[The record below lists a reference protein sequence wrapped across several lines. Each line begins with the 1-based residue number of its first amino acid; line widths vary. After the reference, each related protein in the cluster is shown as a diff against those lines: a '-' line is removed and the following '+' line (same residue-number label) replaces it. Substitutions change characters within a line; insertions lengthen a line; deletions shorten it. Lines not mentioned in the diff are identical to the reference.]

1 MTLLD
6 QLFGAESV
14 QQIFSDRSRL
24 QRMLDFEAALAK
36 AEANVGIIPHSAVAP
51 IGAKCQADLFDLN
64 AIAGAAASAGNLAIP
79 MVKQLTALVAADN
92 KRASG
97 FVHWGAASQD
107 AIDTGLVLQL
117 RDALDFIEAAAAEL
131 SALLARLAKQHR
143 NTPVVSRTWMQ
154 HAVPTLFGL
163 QVAGWL
169 DALNRH
175 RSRLRELRKRVLVLS
190 FGGAAGTL
198 ATLGDKGLDVA
209 EGLAEEL
216 TLALPDMPWHSH
228 RDRVAE
234 VATTLALCA
243 GTLGKIAR
251 DIALQMQTEI
261 SEVFEPAA
269 EGRGG
274 SSTMPHKRNPVS
286 AAVALAAAIR
296 VPGLAST
303 MLAAMVQEHER
314 GLGGWHAEWDTL
326 PEIVR
331 LTAGSFHHIIEVVKG
346 LEVRPDRM
354 LQNLEETQG
363 LIFAEAAMMALAKHI
378 GRDVAHQLMDE
389 ASHRAIAEHRH
400 LRSVLVEDTAVT
412 KYVAASEIDSLFDP
426 LSYVGVAQQF
436 IDRVLAAH
444 QVLSQAAERG

>member
-6 QLFGAESV
+6 PLFGAEPV

-36 AEANVGIIPHSAVAP
+36 AEAKVGVIPQSAVAP
-51 IGAKCQADLFDLN
+51 IQAKCQADLFDLT
-64 AIAGAAASAGNLAIP
+64 ALAKAAANAGNLAIP
-79 MVKQLTALVAADN
+79 LVKQLTALVGAGD
-92 KRASG
+92 KSASG

-117 RDALDFIEAAAAEL
+117 RDALDFIELAATEL
-131 SALLARLAKQHR
+131 CAILANLAKQHR
-143 NTPVVSRTWMQ
+143 NTPVVARTWMQ

-175 RSRLRELRKRVLVLS
+175 RSRLRELRQRLLVMS

-198 ATLGDKGLDVA
+198 ATLGDKGLEVTKA
-209 EGLAEEL
+209 LAEEL
-216 TLALPDMPWHSH
+216 NLALPDMPWHSH

-234 VATTLALCA
+234 VATTLALCT

-269 EGRGG
+269 ENRGG

-314 GLGGWHAEWDTL
+314 GLGGWHAEWETL
-326 PEIVR
+326 PEIVQ
-331 LTAGSFHHIIEVVKG
+331 LTAGSFHHMIEAVKG

-378 GRDVAHQLMDE
+378 GRDVAHKLMDE

-400 LRSVLVEDTAVT
+400 LRSVLVEDAAVT
-412 KYVAASEIDSLFDP
+412 KYIPASEIDSLFDP

-436 IDRVLAAH
+436 IDRVLVAH
-444 QVLSQAAERG
+444 QALSQADRG

>member
-6 QLFGAESV
+6 QLFGAEAV

-24 QRMLDFEAALAK
+24 QRMLDFEAALARAQAK
-36 AEANVGIIPHSAVAP
+36 AGVIPYSAVVP
-51 IGAKCQADLFDLN
+51 IEAKCQADLFDLN
-64 AIAGAAASAGNLAIP
+64 AIAKAASTAGNLAIP
-79 MVKQLTALVAADN
+79 MVKQLTTLVAVDD
-92 KRASG
+92 KGASG

-107 AIDTGLVLQL
+107 ATDTGLVLQL

-131 SALLARLAKQHR
+131 SALLASLARQHR

-154 HAVPTLFGL
+154 HALPTLFGL
-163 QVAGWL
+163 QVVGWL

-175 RSRLRELRKRVLVLS
+175 RSRLQELQKHVLVLS

-198 ATLGDKGLDVA
+198 ATLGDKGLHVSRA
-209 EGLAEEL
+209 LAEEL
-216 TLALPDMPWHSH
+216 DLALPDMPWHSH

-234 VATTLALCA
+234 VATTLALCT

-261 SEVFEPAA
+261 SEVFEPASA
-269 EGRGG
+269 GRGG

-296 VPGLAST
+296 VPGLTST

-314 GLGGWHAEWDTL
+314 GLGGWHAEWDVL
-326 PEIVR
+326 PEIVQ
-331 LTAGSFHHIIEVVKG
+331 LTAGSFHHMIEAVKG
-346 LEVRPDRM
+346 LEVKSDRM

-378 GRDVAHQLMDE
+378 GRDVAHKLMDE

-400 LRSVLVEDTAVT
+400 LRSVLVEDPAVT
-412 KYVAASEIDSLFDP
+412 KYVPAPEIDSLFDP

-444 QVLSQAAERG
+444 QVLSQGAKRG

>member
-1 MTLLD
+1 
-6 QLFGAESV
+6 
-14 QQIFSDRSRL
+14 
-24 QRMLDFEAALAK
+24 MLDFEAALAK
-36 AEANVGIIPHSAVAP
+36 AEARVGVIPQSAVAP
-51 IGAKCQADLFDLN
+51 IEAKCQADLFDLS
-64 AIAGAAASAGNLAIP
+64 ALAKAAASAGNLAIP
-79 MVKQLTALVAADN
+79 MVKQLTALVAAADKDDKN
-92 KRASG
+92 ASG

-107 AIDTGLVLQL
+107 ATDTGLVLQL

-131 SALLARLAKQHR
+131 SALLARLVKQHR

-175 RSRLRELRKRVLVLS
+175 CSRLRELRKCVLVLS

-198 ATLGDKGLDVA
+198 ATLDDKGLDVA
-209 EGLAEEL
+209 KALAEEL
-216 TLALPDMPWHSH
+216 NLALPDMPWHSH

-234 VATTLALCA
+234 VATTLALCT

-251 DIALQMQTEI
+251 DIAIQMQTEI

-269 EGRGG
+269 AGRGG

-296 VPGLAST
+296 VPGLTST
-303 MLAAMVQEHER
+303 MLSAMPQEHER

-326 PEIVR
+326 PEIVQ
-331 LTAGSFHHIIEVVKG
+331 LTAGSFHHMIKAVKG

-378 GRDVAHQLMDE
+378 GRDLAHKLMDE
-389 ASHRAIAEHRH
+389 AAHRAIAEHRH

-412 KYVAASEIDSLFDP
+412 KYIPASEIDSLFDP

-436 IDRVLAAH
+436 IDRVLAIH
-444 QVLSQAAERG
+444 QGLSQASPEAMGRG

>member
-1 MTLLD
+1 MPMLD
-6 QLFGAESV
+6 QLFGAEPV

-36 AEANVGIIPHSAVAP
+36 SEAKVGIIAQSAVAP
-51 IGAKCQADLFDLN
+51 IQAKCQADLFDLT
-64 AIAGAAASAGNLAIP
+64 ALAKAAASAGNLVIP
-79 MVKQLTALVAADN
+79 MVKQLTALVAAGN
-92 KRASG
+92 KSASG

-117 RDALDFIEAAAAEL
+117 RDALDFIELAATEL
-131 SALLARLAKQHR
+131 CATLASLAKQHR
-143 NTPVVSRTWMQ
+143 NTPVVARTWMQ

-169 DALNRH
+169 DALGRH
-175 RSRLRELRKRVLVLS
+175 QSRLRELRKRVLVLS

-198 ATLGDKGLDVA
+198 ATLGDKGLEVA
-209 EGLAEEL
+209 KALAEEL
-216 TLALPDMPWHSH
+216 NLALPDMPWHSH

-234 VATTLALCA
+234 VATTLALCT

-296 VPGLAST
+296 VPGLTST

-314 GLGGWHAEWDTL
+314 GLGVWHAEWETL
-326 PEIVR
+326 PEIVQ
-331 LTAGSFHHIIEVVKG
+331 LTAGSFHHMIEAVKG
-346 LEVRPDRM
+346 LEVRPDQM

-378 GRDVAHQLMDE
+378 GRDVAHKIMDE
-389 ASHRAIAEHRH
+389 AAHRAIAGHRH
-400 LRSVLVEDTAVT
+400 LRSVLVEDAAVT
-412 KYVAASEIDSLFDP
+412 KYIPAPEIDSLFDP
-426 LSYVGVAQQF
+426 LSYIGVAQQF
-436 IDRVLAAH
+436 IDRVLATH
-444 QVLSQAAERG
+444 QALSQTTERG